1 MAHVS
6 EAQLYD
12 FTKSDQPKGLLWILK
27 HNFFAQDVPLL
38 VSSFQSWVDSTAAQ
52 SCLHKLKAI
61 RNSASKL
68 VYDSLMYPPNPIGHY
83 RSIMR
88 LATSYEQWAT
98 AAATLDQ
105 LEGKEEWKQDPISD
119 DYDYELILSRL
130 GQLRKARAEKD
141 YSSIIYLLRTSLSR
155 NFGDIGKIALYSHT
169 HIGTKTLIEAYIA
182 EVVRLLNLLA
192 DTESSVIELH
202 SKYDLFLNTRKAYG
216 RTALLLSGGSTL
228 GLNHLGV
235 CRALSEAK
243 LLPRIISGA
252 SSGSIVAALVCTNVD
267 EDLERMLTE
276 GGINM
281 NAFGSNS
288 DQSFTL
294 RTLSRFLKTGSSS
307 THLIFNFIGV
317 LFDTR
322 LLVECIKGLTGNY
335 TFQEAYNKTRRILN
349 IPVSSSTVY
358 EMPSLLNYVTAPN
371 VLIWSAV
378 AASCSVPLVFES
390 TSIYAKDRHGRVV
403 PWSPAGSR
411 WIDGSVENDLPMN
424 KLAEM
429 FNVNHFIVCQVN
441 PHVVPFLEKSVSI
454 SRTSKAVNWAMSLAR
469 SELQHRLQ
477 QLGELGVMK
486 SFVYR
491 MQNILSQK
499 YVGDITI
506 VPDISYSDF
515 TKIFV
520 DPSPQDVIEAVMR
533 GERAIW
539 PKMSIIKNHCL
550 VELCIDEIIYRLRI
564 QLFTQ
569 TNGIP
574 ASDPELNGRH
584 LPRSASSSHFSA
596 IKRSSLTKL
605 STI

>member
-1 MAHVS
+1 MARIP
-6 EAQLYD
+6 
-12 FTKSDQPKGLLWILK
+12 T
-27 HNFFAQDVPLL
+27 
-38 VSSFQSWVDSTAAQ
+38 DSQ
-52 SCLHKLKAI
+52 SCLEQLNFIKL
-61 RNSASKL
+61 SAGQII
-68 VYDSLMYPPNPIGHY
+68 YDKIMCPPNPIGHY

-88 LATSYEQWAT
+88 LATSYEQWST
-98 AAATLDQ
+98 AAAILDQ
-105 LEGKEEWKQDPISD
+105 LEGKEDWKQDPISP
-119 DYDYELILSRL
+119 DYDYELILTRL

-141 YSSIIYLLRTSLSR
+141 YPSMMYLMRTSLSR
-155 NFGDIGKIALYSHT
+155 NFGDVGKMQLYSHT
-169 HIGTKTLIEAYIA
+169 HIGTKTLIEAYTA
-182 EVVRLLNLLA
+182 EVVRLLNMIGDA
-192 DTESSVIELH
+192 ETSVLDLP
-202 SKYDLFLNTRKAYG
+202 SKYEFFLNTRKAFG
-216 RTALLLSGGSTL
+216 RTALLLSGGATL

-252 SSGSIVAALVCTNVD
+252 SSGSIIAALVCTNNDD
-267 EDLERMLTE
+267 ELERMLND
-276 GGINM
+276 GDVNM
-281 NAFGSNS
+281 NAFDNGSRQDIIMNS
-288 DQSFTL
+288 
-294 RTLSRFLKTGSSS
+294 LSRLLKT
-307 THLIFNFIGV
+307 GV
-317 LFDTR
+317 LFDTQI
-322 LLVECIKGLTGNY
+322 LVECIKGLTGNY

-390 TSIYAKDRHGRVV
+390 TPIYAKDRNGKIV
-403 PWSPAGSR
+403 PWNPTGSR

-441 PHVVPFLEKSVSI
+441 PHVVPFLEKSAI
-454 SRTSKAVNWAMSLAR
+454 TSQKSKVLDWTMSLAR

-506 VPDISYSDF
+506 VPDMSYSDF
-515 TKIFV
+515 TRIFTN
-520 DPSPQDVIEAVMR
+520 PSQEDVLEAVSR
-533 GERAIW
+533 GEKALW

-550 VELCIDEIIYRLRI
+550 LELCIDVIIYRLRI
-564 QLFTQ
+564 QMFTQ
-569 TNGIP
+569 THGSNGLHSP
-574 ASDPELNGRH
+574 EDPEPTMRP
-584 LPRSASSSHFSA
+584 LPRSASISQFHKIRQLA
-596 IKRSSLTKL
+596 LTGLTSL
-605 STI
+605 

>member
-1 MAHVS
+1 M
-6 EAQLYD
+6 
-12 FTKSDQPKGLLWILK
+12 K
-27 HNFFAQDVPLL
+27 
-38 VSSFQSWVDSTAAQ
+38 
-52 SCLHKLKAI
+52 
-61 RNSASKL
+61 
-68 VYDSLMYPPNPIGHY
+68 
-83 RSIMR
+83 
-88 LATSYEQWAT
+88 LATSYEQWST
-98 AAATLDQ
+98 AAAILDQ
-105 LEGKEEWKQDPISD
+105 LEGKEEWKQDPISF
-119 DYDYELILSRL
+119 DYDYDLILFRL

-141 YSSIIYLLRTSLSR
+141 YSSITICFVPHCR
-155 NFGDIGKIALYSHT
+155 LYSHT
-169 HIGTKTLIEAYIA
+169 HIGTKTLIEVYIA

-192 DTESSVIELH
+192 DADPRVIELH
-202 SKYDLFLNTRKAYG
+202 SKYDLFLNTRKAFG

-252 SSGSIVAALVCTNVD
+252 SSGSIIAALICTNID
-267 EDLERMLTE
+267 EELERLLTE
-276 GGINM
+276 GGISM
-281 NAFGSNS
+281 NAFGSHSEKNVI
-288 DQSFTL
+288 L
-294 RTLSRFLKTGSSS
+294 RTLSRLLKT
-307 THLIFNFIGV
+307 GV
-317 LFDTR
+317 LFDTQV
-322 LLVECIKGLTGNY
+322 LIECIKGLTGNY

-371 VLIWSAV
+371 V
-378 AASCSVPLVFES
+378 
-390 TSIYAKDRHGRVV
+390 DRLGRVV
-403 PWSPAGSR
+403 PWNPSGSR

-454 SRTSKAVNWAMSLAR
+454 SRTSKVVNWVMSMAR

-477 QLGELGVMK
+477 QLGELGIMK

-506 VPDISYSDF
+506 VPDISYSDL

-520 DPSPQDVIEAVMR
+520 DPSQQDVIEAVSR

-550 VELCIDEIIYRLRI
+550 IELCIDEIIYRLRI
-564 QLFTQ
+564 QLFSQ
-569 TNGIP
+569 ANGISSSP
-574 ASDPELNGRH
+574 DPEPNGRP
-584 LPRSASSSHFSA
+584 LPRSASSNQFRKTKRFS
-596 IKRSSLTKL
+596 ITEL